1 MTHGPVL
8 TGEIV
13 AAAPIGSQAP
23 AIVASVEQLHAVT
36 EAWLANRRLAANTR
50 TAYRWD
56 VQVWLGWCVLRGL
69 DPLTARFTHL
79 NAFGRWLEATPTPAE
94 IDDLPLVKRPASVST
109 VARRLSTV
117 SSWYTYLVRL
127 EIVAVN
133 PAVGVDRPRVDA
145 QRSSTAAFGA
155 ADARALMAAS
165 AADPVLGLGCGPAL
179 TAMLVQLGARVSEV
193 CAAQLAD
200 RGYDDGHHTIE
211 LRMKGGKVRVRP
223 MPPGLLDLLD
233 TYLGHRATAAGKAVE
248 HLSGA
253 LFLQP
258 DGRALDRWTVARFVR
273 RVAVVAGLPNAGRI
287 TPHSFR
293 HAFARIAKAAGSAL
307 EDRQDAL
314 GHSDP
319 RTTRRY
325 DRAEQRLSKDPSYLV
340 YAAVD
345 QVAELR

>member
-1 MTHGPVL
+1 MKSGPVL
-8 TGEIV
+8 SGEVV
-13 AAAPIGSQAP
+13 AASSAGDRTPVITATL
-23 AIVASVEQLHAVT
+23 EQLFAVT
-36 EAWLANRRLAANTR
+36 EAWLANRRLAPNTR
-50 TAYRWD
+50 IAYRWD
-56 VQVWLGWCVLRGL
+56 VRVWLGWCALRDL
-69 DPLTARFTHL
+69 DPLTVKFTHL
-79 NAFGRWLEATPTPAE
+79 NAFGRWLEAVPTPAE
-94 IDDLPLVKRPASVST
+94 IDDLPLVKRPAAAST

-127 EIVAVN
+127 EIITVS
-133 PAVGVDRPRVDA
+133 PAVGVDRPRVD
-145 QRSSTAAFGA
+145 QHHSRTAAFGSG
-155 ADARALMAAS
+155 DARSLTVAA
-165 AADPVLGLGCGPAL
+165 AADPVLGNGCGPAL
-179 TAMLVQLGARVSEV
+179 MAMLVQLGARVSEV

-211 LRMKGGKVRVRP
+211 LRMKGGKTRVRP
-223 MPPGLLDLLD
+223 MPPGLFDLVD
-233 TYLGHRATAAGKAVE
+233 TYLGQRAAVVGIPVE
-248 HLSGA
+248 QLSGP

-273 RVAVVAGLPNAGRI
+273 RVAVASGLPNARRI

-293 HAFARIAKAAGSAL
+293 HAFARIAKAAGAAL

-325 DRAEQRLSKDPSYLV
+325 DRAERRLSKDPSYLV

-345 QVAELR
+345 QALELG